1 MRHTTV
7 RLLVAAV
14 GGLMI
19 VGAAGLPP
27 AGAVSDVGF
36 LASASA
42 QGFRSTYV
50 VPGQFVVEQIWDYGG
65 PIAQSQLDPSGGAAY
80 GSLPFPGEAAIVAP
94 GLIANLAGLPSP
106 PGTYPFYASAQYPS
120 TPSSDVSDPSG
131 NYSLA
136 AKADGVSASA
146 AALSR
151 GGTKDASIASSESR
165 SAIEN
170 TADAVVARAETASKG
185 LSFGAGVLTIGAAV
199 STSESKLVP
208 GQPVERSTK
217 LTLTGV
223 QVAGTPV
230 GMGPGGIDDKA
241 ANDALKAA
249 GISIRIA
256 RQAQSDSG
264 ATADVLE
271 VTVRHPVPGGG
282 GAEGTI
288 VYRFGGAATRI
299 ATGTAA
305 AEKGSPSAADP
316 SAAPTGTA
324 AHPARP
330 RSIAARSSRLAG
342 VAREI

>member
-65 PIAQSQLDPSGGAAY
+65 PVAQSQVDPSGGAAY

-106 PGTYPFYASAQYPS
+106 PNSYPFYASAQYPS

-136 AKADGVSASA
+136 AKADGLSASA
-146 AALSR
+146 TALSR
-151 GGTKDASIASSESR
+151 GGTKDASIASSESH
-165 SAIEN
+165 SDIQN

-185 LSFGAGVLTIGAAV
+185 LSFAGVLTIGAAV

-208 GQPVERSTK
+208 GQPVERSAK

-271 VTVRHPVPGGG
+271 VTVRHPIPGGDG
-282 GAEGTI
+282 QGTI
-288 VYRFGGAATRI
+288 IYRFGGASTRI

-305 AEKGSPSAADP
+305 EASAAADP
-316 SAAPTGTA
+316 SSPPTATPAGSAAPRLSATVT
-324 AHPARP
+324 
-330 RSIAARSSRLAG
+330 RSSGATLLP
-342 VAREI
+342 REI

>member
-7 RLLVAAV
+7 RLLVAALT
-14 GGLMI
+14 GLTI
-19 VGAAGLPP
+19 VGAASLPP
-27 AGAVSDVGF
+27 AGALSDVGF

-106 PGTYPFYASAQYPS
+106 PRSYPFYASAQYPS

-136 AKADGVSASA
+136 AQADAVSAA
-146 AALSR
+146 ATALSR
-151 GGTKDASIASSESR
+151 GGTKDASIASSESH
-165 SAIEN
+165 SDIQN
-170 TADAVVARAETASKG
+170 TADAVVARAETVSKG
-185 LSFGAGVLTIGAAV
+185 LSFGAGALTIGAAV
-199 STSESKLVP
+199 ATSESKLVP
-208 GQPVERSTK
+208 GQPVERSAK

-249 GISIRIA
+249 GISVRIA
-256 RQAQSDSG
+256 RQAQGDSG

-271 VTVRHPVPGGG
+271 VTVQHPLPGGDG
-282 GAEGTI
+282 QGTMI
-288 VYRFGGAATRI
+288 YRFGGASTRI

-305 AEKGSPSAADP
+305 EESATADP
-316 SAAPTGTA
+316 SSPPTESPAGSAAPRFA
-324 AHPARP
+324 PAVTRM
-330 RSIAARSSRLAG
+330 SG
-342 VAREI
+342 VTRMPREI

>member
-7 RLLVAAV
+7 RLLVV
-14 GGLMI
+14 LGGLI
-19 VGAAGLPP
+19 LVGLAGLRP

-36 LASASA
+36 LAGASA

-50 VPGQFVVEQIWDYGG
+50 VPGQFVVEQVWDYGG

-106 PGTYPFYASAQYPS
+106 PRSYPFYASAQYPS

-136 AKADGVSASA
+136 AKADGLSASA
-146 AALSR
+146 SALSR
-151 GGTKDASIASSESR
+151 GGTKDASIASSESH
-165 SAIEN
+165 SDIQN

-185 LSFGAGVLTIGAAV
+185 LSFGAGVLTIGSAV

-208 GQPVERSTK
+208 GQPVERSAK

-223 QVAGTPV
+223 QVAGTPI

-241 ANDALKAA
+241 ANDALKAV

-256 RQAQSDSG
+256 HQAQSDSG

-271 VTVRHPVPGGG
+271 VTIHHPIPGGG
-282 GAEGTI
+282 GAEGTL
-288 VYRFGGAATRI
+288 VYQFGGAASRI

-305 AEKGSPSAADP
+305 TEKPSPP
-316 SAAPTGTA
+316 SAAPS
-324 AHPARP
+324 PAP
-330 RSIAARSSRLAG
+330 TETAARSSRPGSIATRFSRLAG
-342 VAREI
+342 VPREI